1 MQTRASVS
9 SGPDQ
14 PDLREIATNSL
25 RYWESRRIAYNAVLF
40 AIVLA
45 RFVFFWPVSYERIS
59 LNLGLILVL
68 LAVLANAVFCLA
80 YPPDVFV
87 QLSAFRERWL
97 RLRWVLLALG
107 TLVAGIITN
116 FWAVALFRP
125 VLMD

>member
-1 MQTRASVS
+1 MQTRATVS
-9 SGPDQ
+9 AEVHQ
-14 PDLREIATNSL
+14 PDLHEIATNSL
-25 RYWESRRIAYNAVLF
+25 RYWESRRIAYNAVLV

-45 RFVFFWPVSYERIS
+45 RFVSFWPISYERVS

-68 LAVLANAVFCLA
+68 LGVFANTVFCLA
-80 YPPDVFV
+80 YLPDVFV
-87 QLSAFRERWL
+87 QLSGFRAQWL